1 MSCQHVTY
9 AGHAAFLSAYFVALP
24 LLHVQGNLPLTEE
37 EKEFIQMLQA
47 DVDRINIYFIER
59 EEEAVI
65 KLQALIDRREA
76 LQCRRDVS
84 DVPGS
89 PSSNESLR
97 AAFIDFHGEMV
108 LLLHWSLVNYA
119 GIVKILKK
127 HDKLLGG
134 HAQKIYL
141 QNILQQPFT
150 STENISKLVRE
161 AESQAQSLGIRQE
174 FGRPNRVTEDENIGR
189 QEKREAKLLKRTR
202 AALGMLSELQD
213 GAHTPSTLLP
223 SKHQL
228 EQKT

>member
-1 MSCQHVTY
+1 M
-9 AGHAAFLSAYFVALP
+9 
-24 LLHVQGNLPLTEE
+24 TEE

-47 DVDRINIYFIER
+47 DVDRINTHFMER

-65 KLQALIDRREA
+65 KLQALIDRRESLEGRQHEFPA
-76 LQCRRDVS
+76 
-84 DVPGS
+84 S
-89 PSSNESLR
+89 PSSSESMR

-141 QNILQQPFT
+141 QNVLQQPFT

-161 AESQAQSLGIRQE
+161 AEAQVQSLGIKQE
-174 FGRPNRVTEDENIGR
+174 SKYATADEENVNR

-223 SKHQL
+223 SKMV
-228 EQKT
+228 